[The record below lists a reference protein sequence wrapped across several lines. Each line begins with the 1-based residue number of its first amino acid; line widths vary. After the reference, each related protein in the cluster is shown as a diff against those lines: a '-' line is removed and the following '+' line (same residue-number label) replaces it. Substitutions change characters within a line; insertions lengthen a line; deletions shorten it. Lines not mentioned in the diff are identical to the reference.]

1 MPTHTTPRDHAI
13 VIGASMAG
21 LLAARVLS
29 DHFRQVTLIERD
41 LLPAGAEHRRGVP
54 QARHTHGLLASGRD
68 VLEKLFPGF
77 SQALI
82 ARGALTSD
90 VVRESR
96 WFFEGGLHA
105 RAASDLNGL
114 LVSRPTLEAA
124 VRERVL
130 AIPNIVRRDNITVEG
145 LEFRD
150 SAVAGV
156 RAGSE
161 SIAASLTVDATGR
174 GSKTPQWLAKLG
186 YEKPAEEVVQIALG
200 YATRYFRRRPGDL
213 DGDKAAVIPP
223 TPDEKR
229 GGVILSQEDDRWVV
243 TLVGHFDRY
252 PPEQLPG
259 FLEFAR
265 TLPAPFIYDVIRN
278 AEPIGEPASA
288 RFPASIRRRY
298 DRLRRFPGGYVVM
311 GDAICSFNPVYGQGM
326 SVACLEAIEL
336 DKTLRESGS
345 DVARRFFARAAKVVD
360 IPWSIAVGN
369 DLRMKEAVGPRTAAV
384 RFINWYM
391 SKVHKAAH
399 TDPVPALAFHK
410 VANLLAPP
418 PSIMAPRIALRV
430 LRANL
435 RRNTPVEVEDRA
447 GAVAG
452 V

>member
-1 MPTHTTPRDHAI
+1 MT
-13 VIGASMAG
+13 G

-29 DHFRQVTLIERD
+29 DHFRAVTLIERD
-41 LLPAGAEHRRGVP
+41 LLPTDAQHRRGVP
-54 QARHTHGLLASGRD
+54 QGRHTHGLLASGRE
-68 VLEKLFPGF
+68 VLEKLFPGLGE
-77 SQALI
+77 ALM

-90 VVRESR
+90 IVRESR
-96 WFFEGGLHA
+96 WFFEGGCHV
-105 RAASDLNGL
+105 RPVSDLNGL
-114 LVSRPTLEAA
+114 LVSRPALEAA

-130 AIPNIVRRDNITVEG
+130 AIPNILRRDNLMVEG

-150 SAVAGV
+150 GAVVGV
-156 RAGSE
+156 RAGGEIMTS
-161 SIAASLTVDATGR
+161 ALTVDATGR

-200 YATRYFRRRPGDL
+200 YATRHFRRRPGDL
-213 DGDKAAVIPP
+213 DGAKAAVIPP
-223 TPDEKR
+223 TPDGKR
-229 GGVILSQEDDRWVV
+229 GGVILAQEDDRWVV

-252 PPEQLPG
+252 APEQLPG

-265 TLPAPFIYDVIRN
+265 TLPAPFIYEVISH

-288 RFPASIRRRY
+288 RFPSSVRRRY
-298 DRLRRFPGGYVVM
+298 DRLRRFPDGYLVM

-326 SVACLEAIEL
+326 SVACLEAVEL
-336 DKTLRESGS
+336 DKTLRESGANI
-345 DVARRFFARAAKVVD
+345 ARRFFTRAAKVVD

-384 RFINWYM
+384 RAINWYI
-391 SKVHKAAH
+391 SKLHKAAH

-435 RRNTPVEVEDRA
+435 LRGTATEAQDRTRA
-447 GAVAG
+447 AASA
-452 V
+452 